1 MSPKANCLNSNKSD
15 VLVINMEPI
24 KHIGRLN
31 QPNSLYLEGRCD
43 EVIDELLK
51 DLGWKEEFDEFVK
64 EVKEQQAK
72 I

>member
-1 MSPKANCLNSNKSD
+1 M
-15 VLVINMEPI
+15 INMEPI

-51 DLGWKEEFDEFVK
+51 DLGWKEEFEEFVK